1 MIQQSTSAHLM
12 NVMIKKLLLP
22 ALLLTVVPLLAGC
35 VTDQQF
41 RNLQFNVQNQDNRL
55 VEMEHQ
61 LDQVAS
67 GGTNASQSMQKQQAS
82 IAADIE
88 RLSTDILQIK
98 GRLDEAK
105 HVSRTL
111 QEENLRLQQELD
123 NRLLNLEATS
133 QSNGARIAELKENI
147 RAIKTQMSAED
158 EQRALEALR
167 SAQEAQKKAAAAA
180 AAAASA
186 QAATAVS
193 PTTPTKELTPRQH
206 KEKKGKAPAAT
217 VTTAKSPAKSPAV
230 PTTDKSPAETLY
242 DRGLG
247 QYRSEDYKGAIKT
260 FTSFLDSHKEHKLLP
275 NARYWLGASLL
286 NNGDYS
292 GAVLEFQNIVADYP
306 GHPKA
311 PDALLQQAKA
321 FEHFGD
327 IMVQK
332 KLYKD
337 ILTYYP
343 DSEQASKAKVLLEK
357 LQ

>member
-1 MIQQSTSAHLM
+1 M

-55 VEMEHQ
+55 VGMEHQ
-61 LDQVAS
+61 LEQVAS
-67 GGTNASQSMQKQQAS
+67 GGTNASQAMQKQQAS

-88 RLSTDILQIK
+88 RLATDILQIK
-98 GRLDEAK
+98 GQLDEAK

-133 QSNGARIAELKENI
+133 QSNGAMIAELKENI
-147 RAIKTQMSAED
+147 RAIRTQMSAED

-167 SAQEAQKKAAAAA
+167 SAQQAQKRAAAAA

-186 QAATAVS
+186 QAATTTAVP
-193 PTTPTKELTPRQH
+193 PTTPAKELTPRQH
-206 KEKKGKAPAAT
+206 KEKKADAPAAAS
-217 VTTAKSPAKSPAV
+217 VTTAKSPAGSPSA

-247 QYRSEDYKGAIKT
+247 QYRSEDYKGAIQT
-260 FTSFLDSHKEHKLLP
+260 FTSFLDSHKGHKLLP

-327 IMVQK
+327 VMVQK

-337 ILTYYP
+337 VLTYYP
-343 DSEQASKAKVLLEK
+343 DSEQATKAKMLLDK

>member
-1 MIQQSTSAHLM
+1 
-12 NVMIKKLLLP
+12 MIKKLFLP
-22 ALLLTVVPLLAGC
+22 ALLLTVVPLLSGC

-98 GRLDEAK
+98 GQLDEAK
-105 HVSRTL
+105 HVSRSL
-111 QEENLRLQQELD
+111 QEDNLRLQQELD
-123 NRLLNLEATS
+123 NRLLNLEANF

-158 EQRALEALR
+158 EQRAQEALR
-167 SAQEAQKKAAAAA
+167 SAQQAQKRAAAAA
-180 AAAASA
+180 KAAASA
-186 QAATAVS
+186 QAATAVT
-193 PTTPTKELTPRQH
+193 PATPTKELTPRQH
-206 KEKKGKAPAAT
+206 KEKKEDAPAAPT
-217 VTTAKSPAKSPAV
+217 VSTAKSPTESPSA
-230 PTTDKSPAETLY
+230 PTTDKSPAETVY

-247 QYRSEDYKGAIKT
+247 QYRSDDYKGAIKT

-286 NNGDYS
+286 KNGDYS

-337 ILTYYP
+337 VLTYYP

>member
-1 MIQQSTSAHLM
+1 M
-12 NVMIKKLLLP
+12 NVMIKKLFLP
-22 ALLLTVVPLLAGC
+22 ALLLTVVPLLSGC
-35 VTDQQF
+35 VTGQQF

-55 VEMEHQ
+55 VEMENQ

-98 GRLDEAK
+98 GQLDEAK

-111 QEENLRLQQELD
+111 QEDNLRLQQELD

-167 SAQEAQKKAAAAA
+167 SAQQAQKAAAAAA

-186 QAATAVS
+186 QAATTAVTS
-193 PTTPTKELTPRQH
+193 ATPTKELTPRQH
-206 KEKKGKAPAAT
+206 KEKKADSAAAPT
-217 VTTAKSPAKSPAV
+217 VTTAKSPAKSPSA

-247 QYRSEDYKGAIKT
+247 QYRSEDYKGAIQT

-337 ILTYYP
+337 VLTYYP
-343 DSEQASKAKVLLEK
+343 DSEQATKAKMLLDK